1 MLLCDSCKTLHH
13 RECWRANSGCT
24 TLHCGGIPS
33 AVVVASAEPIMQ
45 VSLESDLEGL
55 MKKVDSI
62 DQNLCRMLDVQAIA
76 LQTAVEE
83 MKGTLIQTLEGMAR
97 NQEGFQVRLAEVLLK
112 IRALES
118 AATSLRLVGA
128 GRSEKP

>member
-1 MLLCDSCKTLHH
+1 
-13 RECWRANSGCT
+13 
-24 TLHCGGIPS
+24 
-33 AVVVASAEPIMQ
+33 MQ

-112 IRALES
+112 IRALELVPC
-118 AATSLRLVGA
+118 TSLRLVGA